1 MSEHE
6 VALELSPE
14 EIARVAKLLADSL
27 AKEPELIAEVAFSAQ
42 LEVSEEGVTFGAS
55 CAAVFSESEFVQY
68 VRLDLIASAVHGV
81 TDPLGQL
88 RGFLTSLIDGAKNW
102 IVSQLRGVIEGVK
115 DFISDILAQVLIKVG
130 EVAPHVIR
138 EVGSA
143 ISDAIREITSATRDY
158 FNTLNA
164 GITSLG
170 SSLSNAI
177 SSVGSSLSSAIS
189 STASAL
195 SSAIST
201 VGSTL
206 SSTISSVASTLSSAI
221 SSVASTISSAISS
234 ATSTLSSAISSVGS
248 SLSSAIS
255 SLGSSLSSAISSV
268 GASLSRSI
276 ASVAASISA
285 SITALG
291 TSLSGAIAAMGS
303 SLGAAIASV
312 GASLATAINQVGASL
327 SVAIVNVST
336 ALSGAIAQLGY
347 SLSSSIAA
355 LGASL
360 STAIAQ
366 VGASIGTAIA
376 TASASLATGI
386 AQVGAAVAQATVTI
400 VSAISTSI
408 VELGAALSTAI
419 TQLSS
424 SIAVGFATVGAG
436 IAQAANMILGTLAAR
451 ITDLGASLAA
461 AIGSVG
467 ASLAGTIALLRGDI
481 QTAVRIWQE
490 YVPAMYDSLSSGIR
504 ELHSTIVEGM
514 ELISQT
520 IDRSLTDF
528 AQTVADNM
536 RTIIGAIVD
545 TAKATA
551 DMIRDIMTEFTD
563 AVARNLETITS
574 AILESYNRLMDS
586 IIENMDRF
594 TGKVLDTYNRLQEAL
609 NRHFRDVINNLTWSS
624 KELTDRI
631 LENAREV
638 QKFIIQSYKDL
649 MEALREELEK
659 FGKALTE
666 LGKVLMGFT
675 NAILQL
681 PELFEGHMTS
691 YARKWTKAYWDVTL
705 GAASPPPALVYFSYY
720 WASVKEGFSEDAYKG
735 MKMFWENLTKLY
747 EAESPAWWDVFVWM
761 FTDPWKFVETVFIK
775 PLQDAWKK
783 FLDFLEWVRKGLVS
797 FWETIQKAFWEGVRG
812 ITEALKGLV
821 VAAFKGIES
830 LTADLGMAYINLF
843 RGHSP
848 GPLDGLV
855 DWVKGLFDA
864 IVEPTKKA
872 FEDAFKPFWEG
883 DIWGALKMAELTG
896 IEFGE
901 FATKMTENIIYTIGA
916 LLFPFYGQLP
926 IRVVTWTGKAV
937 ARWLGGLELP
947 LRINLRPV
955 GIGVD
960 TTINLAKSLGASLHT
975 FCDWLER
982 SMRRLQDS
990 ITYGLGIWITR
1001 PIARLLNTLF
1011 RNLVTVNIPRED
1023 TLLEVLRRWMEYES
1037 ERGLPTTNF
1046 QFLWAKIRY
1055 YLATF
1060 GYSDE
1065 AIYTMIAPANE
1076 EYVEIKDRFYEY
1088 TRRARRWPRSL
1099 MHELPPPSD
1108 VCRMMVRDIILE
1120 PESFVKAL
1128 QMRGMTRDIAIMYYL
1143 LHFRYPPP
1151 ERLWHFFTRGI
1162 SYMLWAKA
1170 SDEDRADAAK
1180 LGLPPPSDAT
1190 ALQGKAA
1197 ELTELFKSYM
1207 KWHDYA
1213 RFAWKEGWPSDNVI
1227 IQDVLADI
1235 PTKIDQRWMV
1245 RWGIYEL
1252 MGAKGVGISTPMSTV
1267 ASSVIEG
1274 QPASGIRL
1282 DLTVFCRTLQA
1293 TGLHPYWVPVTAVAE
1308 AVNALTE
1315 ERTLLRTGFINLFRE
1330 GFWDIDSLEKFL
1342 SGFITASFKVAYFD
1356 AEHLSWKS
1364 GWINLP
1370 IMFLPPERKLLELR
1384 ALMDRALDILRDI
1397 QKDVLTGYQEFI
1409 IESYD
1414 EVKERLNSV
1423 VSSINAYFSAAYK
1436 DITGTTL
1443 PEELRLKVVESY
1455 FKPYVDA
1462 LSIWRD
1468 VFTVRRIRRW
1478 TQRWLGWIMYRVA
1491 YGAVTTEDL
1500 AKLIELVDKYAKL
1513 TDLEIK
1519 FIGEV
1524 AEVLFGIAMR
1534 EYAPTPSQLA
1544 TLAEY
1549 VNVTDEDINRAFEAR
1564 QIPAE
1569 WQDLW
1574 RKYIK
1579 ARPFADD
1586 VRGLL
1591 TSLRRA
1597 MLYAPV
1603 PEELKSTALECA
1615 KLINFT
1621 EKELQILWKRVELE
1635 TLVREYSANIP
1646 TPMTLATIAEV
1657 VKVPDSLI
1665 NQMFAVRKTPA
1676 AWRALYSD
1684 YIRVKPLAD
1693 DIRGLIN
1700 AYFRALR
1707 YTNAAKGYEGQVL
1720 AAAKML
1726 NFTEDELKIFDLRSQ
1741 IEMLRAE
1748 ASQNRR
1754 EYIPTPMSLATIA
1767 EYIPEARKFFQ
1778 QVMEAKMVP
1787 EEWRPLWAKYVDLRP
1802 LVNEVR
1808 RMLTRAE
1815 ALYARFMMK
1824 KEDFERILTNYAEQF
1839 GLTDKEKDLMM
1850 YTGDLERWRNA
1861 WTELIGTVSRLM
1873 TLAEYSPKARD
1884 YALGKVYEMVEALP
1898 LTPQEKQELKEMYE
1912 QYIRVRPVMS
1922 EVRQYIRDLINLYVD
1937 GLIDD
1942 ATLSSE
1948 LEALKKWGLDDYE
1961 IQFYKAIA
1969 GLRKARKLRIPLSYT
1984 PEEGEGAG

>member
-1 MSEHE
+1 MSEQE
-6 VALELSPE
+6 TVLELSPE

-27 AKEPELIAEVAFSAQ
+27 AREPELIAEVAFSAQ
-42 LEVSEEGVTFGAS
+42 LEVSEEGMTFGAS

-88 RGFLTSLIDGAKNW
+88 RGFLTSMFDSVKNW
-102 IVSQLRGVIEGVK
+102 IVSQLTGVIEGVK

-143 ISDAIREITSATRDY
+143 ISDAINEITSATRGFFD
-158 FNTLNA
+158 TLNA

-170 SSLSNAI
+170 SNLSNAI

-206 SSTISSVASTLSSAI
+206 SSAISSVASTLSSAI
-221 SSVASTISSAISS
+221 SSVASTINSAISS
-234 ATSTLSSAISSVGS
+234 TASTLSSAISSVGS

-255 SLGSSLSSAISSV
+255 SLGSSLSSAISAV

-285 SITALG
+285 SITAVG
-291 TSLSGAIAAMGS
+291 TSLSGAIAAVGS
-303 SLGAAIASV
+303 SLSAAIASV

-355 LGASL
+355 VGASL

-376 TASASLATGI
+376 TVSASLATGI

-419 TQLSS
+419 TQVSS
-424 SIAVGFATVGAG
+424 SIAVGFATIGAG

-481 QTAVRIWQE
+481 QTAMRIWQE

-504 ELHSTIVEGM
+504 ELHSAIAEGM
-514 ELISQT
+514 ELVSQT
-520 IDRSLTDF
+520 INRSLTDF

-563 AVARNLETITS
+563 AVARNLETITG

-586 IIENMDRF
+586 IVENMDRF
-594 TGKVLDTYNRLQEAL
+594 TGRVLETYDRLQEAL
-609 NRHFRDVINNLTWSS
+609 NRHFREVINNLTWSS
-624 KELTDRI
+624 KELTERI
-631 LENAREV
+631 LENSREV
-638 QKFIIQSYKDL
+638 QKFIIESYRDL
-649 MEALREELEK
+649 MEALREELER
-659 FGKALTE
+659 FGRALTE

-691 YARKWTKAYWDVTL
+691 YAEKWTKAYWSVTL
-705 GAASPPPALVYFSYY
+705 GKASPPPAYVYFTYY
-720 WASVKEGFSEDAYKG
+720 WQSTKDGLSEDAYKG
-735 MKMFWENLTKLY
+735 MKMFWENLTRLY
-747 EAESPAWWDVFVWM
+747 EEESPAWWDVLVDM
-761 FTDPWKFVETVFIK
+761 FTDPWKFVEEVFIK
-775 PLQDAWKK
+775 PLQNAWNA
-783 FLDFLEWVRKGLVS
+783 FTDFLKWVGEKLSEFAKAVS
-797 FWETIQKAFWEGVRG
+797 DAFWNGIQAIAEWFRSAVESVFKGV
-812 ITEALKGLV
+812 EALVVGL
-821 VAAFKGIES
+821 GQS
-830 LTADLGMAYINLF
+830 LVNMF
-843 RGHSP
+843 RSHSP
-848 GPLDGLV
+848 GPLDGLTN
-855 DWVKGLFDA
+855 WVKELFDA
-864 IVEPTKKA
+864 TVEPTKKA

-883 DIWGALKMAELTG
+883 GIWGALKMTELTG

-901 FATKMTENIIYTIGA
+901 FATKMTENIVYTIGA

-926 IRVVTWTGKAV
+926 IRVVTWVGKAV
-937 ARWLGGLELP
+937 AKWLGGLDWS

-960 TTINLAKSLGASLHT
+960 TTVNLAKSLGASVYT

-1023 TLLEVLRRWMEYES
+1023 TLLEVLRRWMEYEYD
-1037 ERGLPTTNF
+1037 RGLPTTNF

-1065 AIYTMIAPANE
+1065 AIYTMIAPAYE
-1076 EYVEIKDRFYEY
+1076 ECVEITDRFGK
-1088 TRRARRWPRSL
+1088 TRKWPRSL
-1099 MHELPPPSD
+1099 MHELPTASD
-1108 VCRMMVRDIILE
+1108 VCRMMVRDVILE

-1128 QMRGMTRDIAIMYYL
+1128 QMRGMIKDVAIMYYL
-1143 LHFRYPPP
+1143 LHFRYPSP

-1170 SDEDRADAAK
+1170 SDEDRRDAAK
-1180 LGLPPPSDAT
+1180 LGLPAPSDAT

-1252 MGAKGVGISTPMSTV
+1252 MGAKGVGISTPMSAV

-1356 AEHLSWKS
+1356 AESLSWNS
-1364 GWINLP
+1364 GWVNLP

-1462 LSIWRD
+1462 LSTWRD

-1500 AKLIELVDKYAKL
+1500 EKLIELVDKYAKL
-1513 TDLEIK
+1513 TDLEIE

-1665 NQMFAVRKTPA
+1665 NQMFAVRKTPE
-1676 AWRALYSD
+1676 AWKALYSD

-1693 DIRGLIN
+1693 DIRGLIS

-1707 YTNAAKGYEGQVL
+1707 RTKEAKGYEGQVL

-1802 LVNEVR
+1802 LVNEIR
-1808 RMLTRAE
+1808 KMLTRAE

-1969 GLRKARKLRIPLSYT
+1969 GLRKARKLRIPLAYT